1 MPPEKPEKS
10 EQEVASALVQRVC
23 LDLCQCSTES
33 VVLPRAVEAAVKAD
47 DLGGLLDAVGVA
59 ETKTFREEG
68 FEKISDMVEAQVSD
82 KDLKTSLGVKKLKA
96 RKAILRAIAMM
107 TDGKDEL

>member
-10 EQEVASALVQRVC
+10 EQEVASTLVQC
-23 LDLCQCSTES
+23 MGSDLRRCSTNS
-33 VVLPRAVEAAVKAD
+33 VVLPCAVEAAVKAN

-59 ETKTFREEG
+59 ETKFREEG
-68 FEKISDMVEAQVSD
+68 FEKISDMVKSQVTD
-82 KDLKTSLGVKKLKA
+82 KDLKTALGVKKLKA